1 MDTYTV
7 LPWNRSASVVICDI
21 DPGIEVAPAP
31 RSAARCVLAAVA
43 AAGNSALLDPE
54 VEFYLFAKD
63 GGGRLGG
70 AAFGMQEWYTDIAL
84 SRISGFVADLYEYLP
99 QMGIPFYEVFN
110 EHGAGK
116 MEINT
121 APTQG
126 LRALDQVFL
135 TKFAVKELA
144 EAHGMHATY
153 MSCPSNSP
161 EQLPSG
167 FFLVLTGCQSWLG
180 ITAAASWLMPTG

>member
-1 MDTYTV
+1 
-7 LPWNRSASVVICDI
+7 
-21 DPGIEVAPAP
+21 
-31 RSAARCVLAAVA
+31 
-43 AAGNSALLDPE
+43 
-54 VEFYLFAKD
+54 
-63 GGGRLGG
+63 
-70 AAFGMQEWYTDIAL
+70 
-84 SRISGFVADLYEYLP
+84 
-99 QMGIPFYEVFN
+99 
-110 EHGAGK
+110 

-167 FFLVLTGCQSWLG
+167 FYLHQTLLDAAGNNLFLVLTGCQSWLG